1 MLTVMKCK
9 KCGKI
14 YPAGEVWCP
23 FCGLRLME
31 TTVENVN
38 DADSIVSNMSHES
51 ADGKLEPGIGSDA
64 GLYSFLLGIFVI
76 IICILGGV
84 WGYGMFGGS
93 IGGILVGL
101 MIGLF
106 CGIFSTLNTRLLI
119 IVARN
124 TKIIA
129 DNQCKIEQSNSVKE
143 EQRKCQYEQEEE
155 KD

>member
-1 MLTVMKCK
+1 
-9 KCGKI
+9 
-14 YPAGEVWCP
+14 
-23 FCGLRLME
+23 ME
-31 TTVENVN
+31 TAVENVN
-38 DADSIVSNMSHES
+38 DADSLVSNMSHES
-51 ADGKLEPGIGSDA
+51 ADGKLEPGIGSNA
-64 GLYSFLLGIFVI
+64 GLYSVLLGIFII

-93 IGGILVGL
+93 IGGIFLGLIVGL
-101 MIGLF
+101 L
-106 CGIFSTLNTRLLI
+106 CGIFSILNTRLLI
-119 IVARN
+119 IVVQN

>member
-23 FCGLRLME
+23 FCGRLME
-31 TTVENVN
+31 TAVENVN